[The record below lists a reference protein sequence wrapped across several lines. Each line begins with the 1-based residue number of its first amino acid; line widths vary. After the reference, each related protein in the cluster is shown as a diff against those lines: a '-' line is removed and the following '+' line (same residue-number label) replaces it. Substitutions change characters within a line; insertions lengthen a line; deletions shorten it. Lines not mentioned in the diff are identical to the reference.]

1 MTRLVSGRFGPL
13 PRQSR
18 LLAILGLTTALSCGL
33 IVLPSP
39 LWAQG
44 VGQATAVDIAIA
56 AQPLDQALRQLMERT
71 GLQIAYTADLTAGKR
86 STEVHGRYNGV
97 DALGTMLTGTGLI
110 FSVTGTGVVRLD
122 AMPQGSGASLPPVT
136 VVGSANSGQS
146 PRGPGVGYV
155 ATRTDTG
162 TKSNTPIREVP
173 QAISVVTRQQM
184 DDQDVQ
190 SVRQALFY
198 TSGVDANTNGL
209 NGDSFEQIYG
219 RGFLMQEFLDGMLL
233 PHNAYNTLSIDPYD
247 LERIEVLHGPA
258 SVLYGSVSPGG
269 MVNLV
274 SKTPTET
281 PQHEV
286 YLQGGS
292 PEQIGGGFDLSGPVD
307 GSNQVFYRLVGSALA
322 GDTQVN
328 GVDKQRISIA
338 PSITYK
344 PDADTSFTI
353 LGRYQYDPKAG
364 YYNNLPAQGT
374 VWGNPP
380 GQIPVDLNPGDPNY
394 QKYSKREASIGY
406 LFDHRFDD
414 VWSVHQSLRY
424 TYDQANLENVFAYG
438 ITSNGQDLERYAFA
452 NDTSLNQF
460 TVDTNAQ
467 AKFSTGPLRHTIT
480 AGLDYQRI
488 FYKETYGNNF
498 DEPDL
503 DIFAPVYNQAIN
515 PVTAFTTDTELQ
527 QQMGLYAQDQMRIG
541 HLALLIGGRND
552 WATTAEHDETDG
564 SAWANQ
570 SDTKF
575 TWRVGA
581 VYLMNNGI
589 SPYASYST
597 SFQPEVGTGASG
609 NAFKPTTGQ
618 QYEVGVKYQPP
629 GYNSFVT
636 AALFNLTQQNV
647 LTTDPTNS
655 NFETQTGEIRSRGL
669 ELEGHASLTDS
680 LNLILSYTY
689 LDAVV
694 TKSNTTSGAYTYNVG
709 DTPDGV
715 PSNMASVWAN
725 YLLPWHALRGITL
738 GGGLR
743 YVGSTYG
750 DDQESFSVHAVTLLD
765 AAVNYDLSALSDQ
778 LHGLSFQLNGSNLLN
793 TTYVAGCTSDI
804 ACTYGLRRVVLG
816 SLKYKW

>member
-1 MTRLVSGRFGPL
+1 MTRLDTGRSGPL
-13 PRQSR
+13 PRQNR
-18 LLAILGLTTALSCGL
+18 FLAVLGLTTALSCGL
-33 IVLPSP
+33 AVLPGP

-44 VGQATAVDIAIA
+44 VGTATAVAIAIPG
-56 AQPLDQALRQLMERT
+56 QPLDQALRQLMLRT
-71 GLQIAYTADLTAGKR
+71 GLQIAYSADLTAGKR
-86 STEVHGRYNGV
+86 SAPVSGRYSGTE
-97 DALGTMLTGTGLI
+97 ALGVMLTGTGLAY
-110 FSVTGTGVVRLD
+110 SVTGTGVVRLD
-122 AMPQGSGASLPPVT
+122 AVAQGSGASLPPVT
-136 VVGSANSGQS
+136 VLGSAANGQS

-155 ATRTDTG
+155 ATRTDTA

-173 QAISVVTRQQM
+173 QAISTVTRKQM

-190 SVRQALFY
+190 SVRQALLY
-198 TSGVDANTNGL
+198 TSGVDSEENGL
-209 NGDSFEQIYG
+209 NGETYEQVYG

-233 PHNAYNTLSIDPYD
+233 PTNAYNVLSIDPYD

-269 MVNLV
+269 MVNLT
-274 SKTPTET
+274 SKMPTET

-292 PEQIGGGFDLSGPVD
+292 PEQIGGGFDLGGPVD
-307 GSNQVFYRLVGSALA
+307 GSDKVFYRIVGSAVD
-322 GDTQVN
+322 GDTQVK
-328 GVDKQRISIA
+328 GIDKKRVSIA
-338 PSITYK
+338 PSVTFK

-353 LGRYQYDPKAG
+353 LSRYQDVPEAG
-364 YYNNLPAQGT
+364 YYNTLPAQGT
-374 VWGNPP
+374 VWGNTP
-380 GQIPVDLNPGDPNY
+380 GQIPTELNPGDPNY
-394 QKYSKREASIGY
+394 QHYSKTEASIGY

-414 VWSVHQSLRY
+414 VWSVHQSARY
-424 TYDQANLENVFAYG
+424 TYDKADLQNVFAYG
-438 ITSNGQDLERYAFA
+438 VTPDGMSLERYAFS

-467 AKFSTGPLRHTIT
+467 ARFGTGPVRHTVT
-480 AGLDYQRI
+480 MGLDYQRVY
-488 FYKETYGNNF
+488 YKEVYGSNF

-503 DIFAPVYNQAIN
+503 NIFAPVYHQVIN
-515 PVTAFTTDTELQ
+515 PVTSFTTDTELQ
-527 QQMGLYAQDQMRIG
+527 QQTGLYAQDQMRLG

-552 WATTAEHDETDG
+552 WSSQAEHDETDG
-564 SAWANQ
+564 SAWADQND
-570 SDTKF
+570 SKF

-581 VYLMNNGI
+581 VYLMDNGL

-597 SFQPEVGTGASG
+597 SFQPEVGTDANG

-655 NFETQTGEIRSRGL
+655 NFQTQTGEIRSRGL
-669 ELEGHASLTDS
+669 ELEGHASLTDH

-689 LDAVV
+689 LDNVV

-709 DTPDGV
+709 ATPAEI
-715 PSNMASVWAN
+715 PSNMASVWAD
-725 YLLPWHALRGITL
+725 YRLPWHALRGLTL

-750 DDQESFSVHAVTLLD
+750 DDADSFSLHAVTLLD
-765 AAVNYDLSALSDQ
+765 ATVTYDLSALSDQ
-778 LHGLSFQLNGSNLLN
+778 LSGLSFQMNGTNLLN

-804 ACTYGLRRVVLG
+804 ACSYGLKRVVLG

>member
-1 MTRLVSGRFGPL
+1 MTRVDIGRSGPL
-13 PRQSR
+13 LRPRR
-18 LLAILGLTTALSCGL
+18 FLAVLGLSTALSCGFAAMPHL
-33 IVLPSP
+33 

-44 VGQATAVDIAIA
+44 VGTAGAVDLAIP
-56 AQPLDQALRQLMERT
+56 AQPLDVALRQLMART
-71 GLQIAYTADLTAGKR
+71 GLQIAYTADLTAGKQ
-86 STEVHGRYNGV
+86 SAPISGRYSGAQ
-97 DALGTMLTGTGLI
+97 ALGAMLAGTGLT
-110 FSVTGTGVVRLD
+110 FSQTGAGVMRLD
-122 AMPQGSGASLPPVT
+122 AVPVGGGAALAPVT
-136 VVGSANSGQS
+136 VTGSAGSAQN

-162 TKSNTPIREVP
+162 TKSNTPIREIP

-190 SVRQALFY
+190 SVRQALLY
-198 TSGVDANTNGL
+198 TSGVFADQNGL
-209 NGDSFEQIYG
+209 NGDSYEQIYG
-219 RGFLMQEFLDGMLL
+219 RGFKMQEFLDGMLL
-233 PHNAYNTLSIDPYD
+233 PTNAYNVLSIDPYD
-247 LERIEVLHGPA
+247 LERIEILHGPA

-269 MVNLV
+269 MVNLT

-292 PEQIGGGFDLSGPVD
+292 PEQVGGGFDLSGPVD
-307 GSNQVFYRLVGSALA
+307 GSNQVFYRLVGSALD

-338 PSITYK
+338 PSLTYK

-364 YYNNLPAQGT
+364 YYNTLPIQGT
-374 VWGNPP
+374 QWANPG

-414 VWSVHQSLRY
+414 VWSVHQSVRY

-452 NDTSLNQF
+452 NNTSLSQF

-467 AKFSTGPLRHTIT
+467 AKFITGPLSHTVT
-480 AGLDYQRI
+480 MGLDYQRI

-503 DIFAPVYNQAIN
+503 DIFAPVYNQVIN
-515 PVTAFTTDTELQ
+515 PVSSFTTDTELQ
-527 QQMGLYAQDQMRIG
+527 QQMGLYAQDQIRVG
-541 HLALLIGGRND
+541 HLAFLIGGRND
-552 WATTAEHDETDG
+552 WSTTAEHGETDG
-564 SAWANQ
+564 SSWSSQAD
-570 SDTKF
+570 SKF
-575 TWRVGA
+575 TWRIGA
-581 VYLMNNGI
+581 VYLMDNGL
-589 SPYASYST
+589 SPYVSYST
-597 SFQPEVGTGASG
+597 GFQPEVGTDADG
-609 NAFKPTTGQ
+609 NAFKPTTSQ

-629 GYNSFVT
+629 GYHSFIT
-636 AALFNLTQQNV
+636 AALFNLKQQNV

-669 ELEGHASLTDS
+669 ELEGHASLSND
-680 LNLILSYTY
+680 LDLILSYTY
-689 LDAVV
+689 VDATV

-709 DTPDGV
+709 DTPNGV
-715 PSNMASVWAN
+715 PSNMASAWVN
-725 YLLPWHALRGITL
+725 YRMPWHALRGLTL
-738 GGGLR
+738 GGGVR
-743 YVGSTYG
+743 YVGATYG
-750 DDQESFSVHAVTLLD
+750 DDQESFSIHAVTLFD
-765 AAVNYDLSALSDQ
+765 AVVNYDLSALSDQ
-778 LHGLSFQLNGSNLLN
+778 LHGLSFQLNGSNLFN

-804 ACTYGLRRVVLG
+804 ACSYGLKRVVLG